1 MIWKYVEKKYKFKV
15 HTAYITE
22 VKRSLGLTMHDALN
36 ATEEVKQLRKH
47 PPKDENIYRMA
58 EQIVQLHQKA
68 YEAYLP
74 LVEDVCSR
82 TVSEDE
88 LSHLLDYLLEFACDE
103 KMLELYKMVCRKYLD
118 VYPGCIKD
126 YIEAYR
132 EMWKDEDSY
141 SADFS

>member
-1 MIWKYVEKKYKFKV
+1 METVVLLSHKSPDSVINVKVEFGEGDDK
-15 HTAYITE
+15 I
-22 VKRSLGLTMHDALN
+22 SLDA
-36 ATEEVKQLRKH
+36 V
-47 PPKDENIYRMA
+47 A

-68 YEAYLP
+68 YEVYLP

-88 LSHLLDYLLEFACDE
+88 LSHLLDYLLDFACDE
-103 KMLELYKMVCRKYLD
+103 KILGLYKRVCRKYLD
-118 VYPGCIKD
+118 VYLGCIRD

-132 EMWKDEDSY
+132 QMWGDEDSY